1 MLSSRRRSHSFDI
14 WPGFVDALSALL
26 MVIIFVLMT
35 FVLSQIYLSYVLS
48 TREKTLAQQDTH
60 IAELL
65 RQLKAAQTEKKTTED
80 QLTDLRSTLQQVQS
94 QKDSLQNSLQQ
105 TLEEKTEATTQ
116 VTVLKEEIHRLNTA
130 LTQEQTNLN
139 QEKSTNISLQAEIAK
154 KLQSLKTLEEEIAV
168 LKNKHQEVLN
178 KVEKTQGKA
187 PLSQFSSE
195 FLAALQKIVGNRSDI
210 RVVGDRFVFQSEVFF
225 DIGSAE
231 LGSQGKDQL
240 TQLAK
245 ALKEI
250 AAKIPAN
257 IHWIVR
263 VDGHTDHRPIKT
275 KFPSN
280 WELSAARALA
290 VVRFLILQGVAPERL
305 VAAGFGEFQPL
316 VKDTQDEKELA
327 RNRRIEFR
335 LDQR

>member
-1 MLSSRRRSHSFDI
+1 MFSSRRRSHSFDI

-60 IAELL
+60 ITDLL
-65 RQLKAAQTEKKTTED
+65 QQLKTAQAAKKTTED
-80 QLTDLRSTLQQVQS
+80 QLKALQSTVQQMQS
-94 QKDSLQNSLQQ
+94 QQDALQTTLQQ
-105 TLEEKTEATTQ
+105 TLREKTEAATQ
-116 VTVLKEEIHRLNTA
+116 IIILKEDIQHLNAA
-130 LTQEQTNLN
+130 LAQEQTHLN
-139 QEKSTNISLQAEIAK
+139 QEKTLTISLQSDVAK
-154 KLQSLKTLEEEIAV
+154 KAQSLKILEEEMSV
-168 LKNKHQEVLN
+168 LKNKHQELLN
-178 KVEKTQGKA
+178 KFEKTQSKA

-195 FLAALQKIVGNRSDI
+195 FLAVLQKIVGDRSDVRI
-210 RVVGDRFVFQSEVFF
+210 VGDRFVFQSEVFF

-257 IHWIVR
+257 INWILR

-290 VVRFLILQGVAPERL
+290 VVRFLILQGLAPEHL

-316 VKDTQDEKELA
+316 VKNTQDEKELA